1 MSELAVNV
9 AILKQKVVEIC
20 DKCKRSPAEI
30 KIVAVSKNVE
40 PERIKE
46 VISLGLNDIGENRV
60 QEASGKKSQVSL
72 PAVWHMVGHLQTNKV
87 KKALEI
93 FDYIQSVDSFELA
106 QTLSKRAEKPVR
118 ILIEVSTSEEP
129 AKFGVEPEKTA
140 ELVKRISEL
149 KNLHIEGLMTV
160 GPLTSVSDK
169 IRSSFKKLKE
179 LFENLKQKN
188 IEFVEMK
195 HLSMGMSADYQIAI
209 QEGSNMLRVG
219 IAIFGPRK

>member
-1 MSELAVNV
+1 MSELAVNL

-20 DKCKRSPAEI
+20 DKCNRNPEEI

-46 VISLGLNDIGENRV
+46 VISSGLNDIGENRV
-60 QEASGKKSQVSL
+60 QEALVKKSQVSL

-93 FDYIQSVDSFELA
+93 FDYIQSIDSFELA
-106 QTLSKRAEKPVR
+106 QAVSKRVEKPVR
-118 ILIEVSTSEEP
+118 ILIEVNTSKEP

-140 ELVKRISEL
+140 ELVQRISEL
-149 KNLHIEGLMTV
+149 ENLHIEGLMTV
-160 GPLTSVSDK
+160 GPFTSVSDK

-195 HLSMGMSADYQIAI
+195 YLSMGMSADYQIAI
-209 QEGSNMLRVG
+209 QEGSNMLRIG
-219 IAIFGPRK
+219 TAIFGPRK